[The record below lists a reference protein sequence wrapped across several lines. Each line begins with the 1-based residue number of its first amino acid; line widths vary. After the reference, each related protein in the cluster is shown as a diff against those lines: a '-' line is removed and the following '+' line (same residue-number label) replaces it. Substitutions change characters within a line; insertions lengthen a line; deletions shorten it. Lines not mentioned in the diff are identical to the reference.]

1 MANFDI
7 AELALKTICPTNE
20 IKYDDK
26 EMPSIMVYIPKFRL
40 CDVLS
45 TADTSVHP
53 AFRVNGLEVDGFY
66 ISKFQNHVYN
76 GRAYSLPREDPT
88 AYTTFDM
95 AVGYCRA
102 KGGGFHVTT
111 AAERAALALWCH
123 KNWTEPKGNNNYG
136 RDVSETLYK
145 AVPTGKDWDNVRV
158 GRVATGTGPV
168 TWSHD
173 GTLEG
178 VWDLNGNVW
187 EWCAGMRLVHGEVQ
201 VIPYNDACDPKCNFA
216 VDSPAWKAIKAAATS
231 WDDLFVTPDGNG
243 TTQGTVKMDFINSK
257 WTYSTT
263 IAHAAGAHDCAFSA
277 VTCDAS
283 IGDQAKLLLM
293 ALALMPDTALTGDGI
308 AADYNGDH
316 YWANNA
322 EAERLPLRGGSFWG
336 TAAGAGVFALNLN
349 DPRANSN
356 SDIGFRAAF
365 LSGQMLEA
373 QELRARA
380 ERQKGLV
387 SVPIVEVGK
396 KSKPHGSRQ

>member
-26 EMPSIMVYIPKFRL
+26 EMPSIMVYVPKFRL

-45 TADTSVHP
+45 TEDTSIHP

-88 AYTTFDM
+88 AFTTFDM

-102 KGGGFHVTT
+102 KGSGFHVTT
-111 AAERAALALWCH
+111 AAEWAALALWCH
-123 KNWTEPKGNNNYG
+123 KNGTEPKGNNSYG
-136 RDVSETLYK
+136 KDVSETLYK
-145 AVPTGKDWDNVRV
+145 ATPSCERDGSGRIQ
-158 GRVATGTGPV
+158 RVATGTGPI

-173 GTLEG
+173 GTLAG

-187 EWCAGMRLVHGEVQ
+187 EWCAGVRLVHGEVQ
-201 VIPYNDACDPKCNFA
+201 VIPYNDACDPTCNFA

-231 WDDLFVTPDGNG
+231 WDDLFVVPDGNG
-243 TTQGTVKMDFINSK
+243 TTQGTVKLDFINDV

-263 IAHAAGAHDCAFSA
+263 IAHATGAKYCTFAS

-283 IGDQAKLLLM
+283 IGNQAKLLLM
-293 ALALMPDTALTGDGI
+293 ALAMLPDAGLTGSGI
-308 AADYNGDH
+308 ATDYNGDGF
-316 YWANNA
+316 WANNA
-322 EAERLPLRGGSFWG
+322 EAERLPFRGGNWNSG
-336 TAAGAGVFALNLN
+336 AGAGVFALSLVW
-349 DPRANSN
+349 PRTH
-356 SDIGFRAAF
+356 SDGDVGFRAAF
-365 LSGQMLEA
+365 ENL
-373 QELRARA
+373 
-380 ERQKGLV
+380 
-387 SVPIVEVGK
+387 
-396 KSKPHGSRQ
+396 